1 MAAFVP
7 AAPAASRV
15 HRQAPAACISRG
27 AFVGAPVVARATPAP
42 VVAAAAAAA
51 PRMAYGNTIHE
62 NLKAAGAFKTLIAAA
77 AASAAYGAGTKGDFM
92 VFAPSDA
99 AFARLRPGTLEALLA
114 PGKEA
119 TLRAI
124 VKRHVVPGKVLTL
137 QKMKGVGYFEG
148 VEGGPLPYE
157 ALGGVIRVG
166 NALVEQNRSNIEC
179 SNGIIHVID
188 SVLVPPGV
196 TPAGVFAGYQPAKPA
211 LSDSVAETYYAQPS
225 TTMAL
230 GSARARGA
238 STAPGTTSGRKAMGL
253 VKQLPFWAYGP
264 PYNACYQEDYEPI
277 SIAAPDVAAIDYQ
290 VFPPGSVVVVPDS
303 VNAGE
308 LNPVSGYSKYIGK
321 TKRNVEGA
329 GISEY
334 SKLDN

>member
-7 AAPAASRV
+7 TAAAPTRVARQAPATCLSRGTFVAAPAAAASAARV
-15 HRQAPAACISRG
+15 P
-27 AFVGAPVVARATPAP
+27 TPT
-42 VVAAAAAAA
+42 AAAA
-51 PRMAYGNTIHE
+51 PVAPRMGYGNTIHE
-62 NLKAAGAFKTLIAAA
+62 NLKAAGAFRTLIAAA
-77 AASAAYGAGTKGDFM
+77 AASDAYGEGTKGNFM

-124 VKRHVVPGKVLTL
+124 IKRHVVPGNVLTL

-148 VEGGPLPYE
+148 VEGGPLSFE

-166 NALVEQNRSNIEC
+166 NALVEQDRSNIEC

-196 TPAGVFAGYQPAKPA
+196 TPAGVFAGYSPAKPA
-211 LSDSVAETYYAQPS
+211 LSDTVAETYYAQPA

-230 GSARARGA
+230 GSTRARGA
-238 STAPGTTSGRKAMGL
+238 ASAPGTTSGRKAMGL
-253 VKQLPFWAYGP
+253 MKQLPFWMYGP
-264 PYNACYQEDYEPI
+264 PYNAAYQEDYEPI
-277 SIAAPDVAAIDYQ
+277 SIAAPDVAAVDYQ

-329 GISEY
+329 GLSEY
-334 SKLDN
+334 SKL

>member
-7 AAPAASRV
+7 AAAAASRV
-15 HRQAPAACISRG
+15 HRQAPAACLSRG
-27 AFVGAPVVARATPAP
+27 AFVGAPVTARATPAP
-42 VVAAAAAAA
+42 VVAAAAT
-51 PRMAYGNTIHE
+51 PRMGYNNTIHE
-62 NLKAAGAFKTLIAAA
+62 NLKAAGVFKTLIAAA
-77 AASAAYGAGTKGDFM
+77 AASDAYGAGTKGNFM

-124 VKRHVVPGKVLTL
+124 VKRHVVPGNVLTL

-166 NALVEQNRSNIEC
+166 NALVQQDRSNIEC

-188 SVLVPPGV
+188 SVLVPPSV

-264 PYNACYQEDYEPI
+264 PYNAAYQEDYEPI

-329 GISEY
+329 AISEY